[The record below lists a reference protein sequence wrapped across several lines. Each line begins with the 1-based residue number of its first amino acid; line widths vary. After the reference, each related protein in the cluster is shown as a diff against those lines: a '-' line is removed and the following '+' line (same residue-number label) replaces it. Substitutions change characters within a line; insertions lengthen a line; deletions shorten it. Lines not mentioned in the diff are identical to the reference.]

1 MKIAHLFPVLALF
14 VASCGSI
21 TVATDYDKST
31 DFSMYKTY
39 AFYKTGIDK
48 VELSDLDKKR
58 ILRAIDTSLQAKGF
72 IKSESPDFLINLST
86 KVEKNVNVNQ
96 FNAGWGYGW
105 GRGWNPYFGMNNAT
119 VTTTTEGVL
128 TIDFIDT
135 KKKELFW
142 QGNGTGYLT
151 SKQDKKDK
159 VAAEFVSAI
168 LAKYPPE
175 KN

>member
-1 MKIAHLFPVLALF
+1 MKILQLFPVLALF
-14 VASCGSI
+14 VVSCSSI
-21 TVATDYDKST
+21 TVATDFDKTT
-31 DFSMYKTY
+31 DFKTYKTY

-58 ILRAIDTSLQAKGF
+58 ILRAIDTTLQAKGF
-72 IKSESPDFLINLST
+72 SKSDSPDFLVNIST

-96 FNAGWGYGW
+96 FNYGFGYGW
-105 GRGWNPYFGMNNAT
+105 GRGWNPYFGMNNAS

-151 SKQDKKDK
+151 SNQNKKDK
-159 VAAEFVSAI
+159 VAAEFVSQI